1 MEERRGRGV
10 LIVSAP
16 LRVTLPLH
24 WVVTGVL
31 VEPVEPM
38 MVVLREQLPLRQPL
52 LALSALYLQL
62 SQGRF

>member
-1 MEERRGRGV
+1 M
-10 LIVSAP
+10 VSVP

-31 VEPVEPM
+31 VETVEPM
-38 MVVLREQLPLRQPL
+38 QAVPREQLPLRQL
-52 LALSALYLQL
+52 ISALSALYLQL